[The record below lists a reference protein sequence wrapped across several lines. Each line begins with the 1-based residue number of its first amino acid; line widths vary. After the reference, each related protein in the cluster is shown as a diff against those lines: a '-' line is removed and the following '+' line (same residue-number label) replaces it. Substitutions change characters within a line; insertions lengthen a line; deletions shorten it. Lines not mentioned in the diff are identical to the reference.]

1 MANDFTREDEAL
13 LAELGVEAQK
23 TETATYT
30 PREERIIAGF
40 EEIQRF
46 VEEHGRPPQHGED
59 RDIFER
65 MYAVRLDRIR
75 ASEECMTLLG
85 PLDEGGLLA
94 AGSADTPGADEAE
107 VSDEAL
113 LDALGVDRD
122 AGDLTKL
129 KHVRPRVEINRS
141 EEVAQRTPCRDF
153 DQFRPIFEQVQRDLD
168 AGARR
173 TAKYKENA
181 EIETGEL
188 FIVEGQKAL
197 VATMKKEFLTEYE
210 RMNRRMRVIYDN
222 GTEANLLLRSFQRA
236 LYRDK
241 SSRRILPSDADAP
254 ALFSDQADADDAES
268 GFIYVLRS
276 LSDHPFIAEH
286 RDVIHKIGVTGG
298 DVERRIGNAKKDPT
312 FLLAAVELVASY
324 KLANIN
330 RVKLE
335 RLLHEFFAEARMDVR
350 LRDRFG
356 GAVEPRE
363 WFLVPLRAIEEF
375 VQLLIDGRLADSAY
389 DTESA
394 QIVEAGAR
402 GSH

>member
-1 MANDFTREDEAL
+1 MASDFTEQDEAL
-13 LAELGVEAQK
+13 LAELGVEAQ
-23 TETATYT
+23 ETKAATYT

-40 EEIQRF
+40 EEIHRF
-46 VEEHGRPPQHGED
+46 VEEHGRRPRHGED

-65 MYAVRLDRIR
+65 LYAVRLDRIL
-75 ASEECMTLLG
+75 ASEECMDLLK
-85 PLDEGGLLA
+85 PLDKGGLLSGTPA
-94 AGSADTPGADEAE
+94 TMADADDAE
-107 VSDEAL
+107 VSDDEL
-113 LDALGVDRD
+113 LDALGVDRE
-122 AGDLTKL
+122 AGSDLTKL
-129 KHVRPRVEINRS
+129 KHVRPRVEINRA
-141 EEVAQRTPCRDF
+141 EEVAQRTPCKDF
-153 DQFRPIFEQVQRDLD
+153 EKFRPIFEQVQRDLES
-168 AGARR
+168 GARR

-197 VATMKKEFLTEYE
+197 VATMDKEFVTEYE
-210 RMNRRMRVIYDN
+210 RVNRRMRVIYDN
-222 GTEANLLLRSFQRA
+222 GTEASLLLRSFQRA

-254 ALFSDQADADDAES
+254 ALFSDQADADDAKS

-312 FLLAAVELVASY
+312 FLLADVELVASY

-335 RLLHEFFAEARMDVR
+335 HLLHDFFAEARMDMR

-363 WFLVPLRAIEEF
+363 WFLVPLPVIERF
-375 VQLLIDGRLADSAY
+375 VQLLIEGRLERCEYDAGSAK
-389 DTESA
+389 
-394 QIVEAGAR
+394 III
-402 GSH
+402 